1 MLLKEFP
8 NARIVRSN
16 WLDSRGRRF
25 DCGPYMSGARESRA
39 AIGSLAAPKQ
49 ALEDLTLPGGLYKGK
64 MIRRLFVDDANSGYR
79 FLTTSGMLQ
88 ADLRDEP
95 FIAKKVAD
103 TDPACLIAQGQIL
116 VSAAGSIGRMAFVDE
131 HMEGMF
137 ACGDILKISVNQ
149 EKVSSA
155 YVYAFLGSKYGM
167 PLVIEGTYGAII
179 PHLNSEHLAEIS
191 IPRFSKDFEAEVAS
205 LVLRA
210 SKNRSKASQ
219 LLDEVSFAF
228 DSGLPQDLR
237 VSKSLDLNVV
247 ESSLLK
253 KRMDAPFH
261 SRDAAL
267 VRDYLQRGEHQSVG
281 QFCSEIFLPGIFK
294 RIHTE
299 KNESSAPYYNGGAL
313 FWAEPEPKAY
323 LSRRTSLFN
332 QVELKQGMVLVQA
345 FGQEGGL
352 TGKPVW
358 VGRYLNGA
366 TTTHMLVRL
375 ICDDIED
382 SAYLFGFLSCQ
393 AAYRQIRVLPYGGS
407 IPHFDE
413 NGIGDVVVPIFG
425 NTLRSEISR
434 KVLLACDLRDEAIE
448 LDRKARAM
456 VEAAV
461 QGYANE

>member
-1 MLLKEFP
+1 MLKEFP
-8 NARIVRSN
+8 NARIARSS

-39 AIGSLAAPKQ
+39 AISSLPVPKQ
-49 ALEDLTLPGGLYKGK
+49 ALEELTRPGGLYKGK
-64 MIRRLFVDDANSGYR
+64 MIRRLFVDDASSGYR

-95 FIAKKVAD
+95 FIAKRVAD
-103 TDPACLIAQGQIL
+103 TDPACLITQGQIL
-116 VSAAGSIGRMAFVDE
+116 VSAAGAIGRMAFVDE
-131 HMEGMF
+131 HMEEMF
-137 ACGDILKISVNQ
+137 ACGDILKISLDQ

-179 PHLNSEHLAEIS
+179 PHLNSEHLAEIAV
-191 IPRFSKDFEAEVAS
+191 PRFSQHFESEIAT
-205 LVLRA
+205 LVLQA
-210 SKNRSKASQ
+210 SRNRSTASQ
-219 LLDEVSFAF
+219 LLDEVSIAF
-228 DSGLPQDLR
+228 DSGSPSDLKA
-237 VSKSLDLNVV
+237 SKSLDLNVV
-247 ESSLLK
+247 GSSLLRT
-253 KRMDAPFH
+253 RMDAPFH

-267 VRDYLQRGEHQSVG
+267 VRDFLRQGEHESIR
-281 QFCSEIFLPGIFK
+281 QFCSDIFLPGIFK

-299 KNESSAPYYNGGAL
+299 ANDSSAPYYNGGAL

-323 LSRRTSLFN
+323 LSRRTSLFS
-332 QVELKQGMVLVQA
+332 QVELKRGMVLVQA

-358 VGRYLNGA
+358 VGRHLNGA

-375 ICDDIED
+375 ICDDID
-382 SAYLFGFLSCQ
+382 DAAYLYGFLSSQ
-393 AAYRQIRVLPYGGS
+393 IAYRQIRVLPYGGS

-413 NGIGDVVVPIFG
+413 NGIGDVLVPILD
-425 NTLRSEISR
+425 NALRSDIAQ

-448 LDRKARAM
+448 LDRRARAM
-456 VEAAV
+456 VESAV
-461 QGYANE
+461 QSYANE